1 MTNLLF
7 ALIAGMAVFALVI
20 ATTMPRKKML
30 VPLRGQVERQL
41 GGIQARLDKA
51 RIEVSAD
58 VYVRRSLTLGIP
70 LGLGLWFLVGSV
82 SLAPVGLLAGFIF
95 TWSALERERD
105 LKTVKYNKGLASVA
119 DTINTSYGV
128 RPSLSQAL
136 ESAVAYTNNPDI
148 RADFERALMGYKNG
162 QFNDVLN
169 EIANRR
175 QSVVFDSIAN
185 ALIRADESSG
195 EVKEMLTRVASA
207 TRENVQAFEDAII
220 MQLNA
225 RQNVQWGTYG
235 PWVIFAVFR
244 GMTLLL
250 SISNGA
256 NDFFAGA
263 NSFFST
269 VAGNIVALFAAL
281 ISIGAYQYCYQ
292 LSQRGLL
299 LRRVET
305 AGGAGVKGKPGNN
318 NASASGGLSPLR
330 GQAPLS
336 GNV

>member
-1 MTNLLF
+1 MTNVIF
-7 ALIAGMAVFALVI
+7 ALIAGAGVFALVI
-20 ATTMPRKKML
+20 ALTLPRKKIL
-30 VPLRGQVERQL
+30 VPLRGQAEAQL

-51 RIEVSAD
+51 RIEVSA
-58 VYVRRSLTLGIP
+58 VTYTRRSLTLGIP

-82 SLAPVGLLAGFIF
+82 SLAPMGILAGFIF

-105 LKTVKYNKGLASVA
+105 LRIVKYNKGLASVA
-119 DTINTSYGV
+119 DTITTSYGV

-136 ESAVAYTNNPDI
+136 QSAVSFTNNDDI
-148 RADFERALMGYKNG
+148 RSDFERVLMGYKQGNFAG
-162 QFNDVLN
+162 ALN
-169 EIANRR
+169 EVANRR

-185 ALIRADESSG
+185 ALIRADEASG
-195 EVKEMLTRVASA
+195 EVQEMLSRVASA

-235 PWVIFAVFR
+235 PWVIFSVFR
-244 GMTLLL
+244 GMTFLLAM
-250 SISNGA
+250 SNGA

-269 VAGNIVALFAAL
+269 IAGNLVALFAAL
-281 ISIGAYQYCYQ
+281 ISIWAYQYCYKI
-292 LSQRGLL
+292 SQRGLL
-299 LRRVET
+299 LGRVEST
-305 AGGAGVKGKPGNN
+305 GESGVNDKSGSP
-318 NASASGGLSPLR
+318 ATSGGVSPLR

-336 GNV
+336 GVV